1 MAISWIIS
9 TAGYVLKYAN
19 FKIERKGEE
28 IRIVQ
33 GLFEKKEFVLKLHRI
48 QAITVKECMLRQ
60 PFGYCA
66 VEVEAIHSI
75 GAASNEVMLHP
86 FMKKKD
92 VQHLLTYLELPYEI
106 EAEIVHLPKTA
117 LRRYFIMGWLISII
131 LTVLIASVS
140 IYFKQYIALFVIL
153 PLFIVFS
160 LLAYARYK
168 SGGYELRENQLT
180 VVYRNF
186 SKYTGIMRRRH
197 VQAVGYNQ
205 SYFQRKDELCTTL
218 VAVAGRGYEVK
229 HMRKKDS
236 LRIYNWYKEKGNT
249 GV

>member
-1 MAISWIIS
+1 
-9 TAGYVLKYAN
+9 
-19 FKIERKGEE
+19 
-28 IRIVQ
+28 
-33 GLFEKKEFVLKLHRI
+33 
-48 QAITVKECMLRQ
+48 
-60 PFGYCA
+60 
-66 VEVEAIHSI
+66 
-75 GAASNEVMLHP
+75 
-86 FMKKKD
+86 
-92 VQHLLTYLELPYEI
+92 
-106 EAEIVHLPKTA
+106 
-117 LRRYFIMGWLISII
+117 MGWLISII

-140 IYFKQYIALFVIL
+140 IYLKQYIALFFIL

-218 VAVAGRGYEVK
+218 VAVAGRGYEVQ
-229 HMRKKDS
+229 HMRKKIHFVYIIGTKKKKH
-236 LRIYNWYKEKGNT
+236 RCVMVFPFCVMICR
-249 GV
+249 

>member
-1 MAISWIIS
+1 
-9 TAGYVLKYAN
+9 
-19 FKIERKGEE
+19 
-28 IRIVQ
+28 
-33 GLFEKKEFVLKLHRI
+33 
-48 QAITVKECMLRQ
+48 
-60 PFGYCA
+60 
-66 VEVEAIHSI
+66 
-75 GAASNEVMLHP
+75 
-86 FMKKKD
+86 
-92 VQHLLTYLELPYEI
+92 
-106 EAEIVHLPKTA
+106 
-117 LRRYFIMGWLISII
+117 MGWLISII

-229 HMRKKDS
+229 HMRKKI
-236 LRIYNWYKEKGNT
+236 RFVYIIGTKKKET
-249 GV
+249 PMCSGVSFFLLNGYL

>member
-1 MAISWIIS
+1 MS
-9 TAGYVLKYAN
+9 
-19 FKIERKGEE
+19 
-28 IRIVQ
+28 
-33 GLFEKKEFVLKLHRI
+33 
-48 QAITVKECMLRQ
+48 
-60 PFGYCA
+60 
-66 VEVEAIHSI
+66 
-75 GAASNEVMLHP
+75 
-86 FMKKKD
+86 
-92 VQHLLTYLELPYEI
+92 
-106 EAEIVHLPKTA
+106 
-117 LRRYFIMGWLISII
+117 WLISII

-140 IYFKQYIALFVIL
+140 IYLKQYIALFFIL

-229 HMRKKDS
+229 HMRKRFTS
-236 LRIYNWYKEKGNT
+236 YI
-249 GV
+249 

>member
-1 MAISWIIS
+1 M
-9 TAGYVLKYAN
+9 
-19 FKIERKGEE
+19 
-28 IRIVQ
+28 
-33 GLFEKKEFVLKLHRI
+33 
-48 QAITVKECMLRQ
+48 
-60 PFGYCA
+60 
-66 VEVEAIHSI
+66 
-75 GAASNEVMLHP
+75 
-86 FMKKKD
+86 
-92 VQHLLTYLELPYEI
+92 
-106 EAEIVHLPKTA
+106 
-117 LRRYFIMGWLISII
+117 
-131 LTVLIASVS
+131 
-140 IYFKQYIALFVIL
+140 
-153 PLFIVFS
+153 FS

-218 VAVAGRGYEVK
+218 VTVAGRGYEVK

>member
-1 MAISWIIS
+1 
-9 TAGYVLKYAN
+9 
-19 FKIERKGEE
+19 
-28 IRIVQ
+28 
-33 GLFEKKEFVLKLHRI
+33 
-48 QAITVKECMLRQ
+48 
-60 PFGYCA
+60 
-66 VEVEAIHSI
+66 
-75 GAASNEVMLHP
+75 
-86 FMKKKD
+86 
-92 VQHLLTYLELPYEI
+92 
-106 EAEIVHLPKTA
+106 
-117 LRRYFIMGWLISII
+117 MGWLISII

-140 IYFKQYIALFVIL
+140 IYLKQYIALFVIL

-229 HMRKKDS
+229 HMRKK
-236 LRIYNWYKEKGNT
+236 IHFVYIIGTKKKETPVCN
-249 GV
+249 GVSFLCHDLSISR